1 VLKNL
6 IWSAKVKLLTVP
18 LLQSILLRRV
28 VLGCVVLSRELKT
41 TAILP
46 KVGEVKKGIM
56 NLFLSLALEL
66 VVTLTRVELMSNC
79 PSNLKSPLGGSAKT

>member
-1 VLKNL
+1 
-6 IWSAKVKLLTVP
+6 
-18 LLQSILLRRV
+18 
-28 VLGCVVLSRELKT
+28 
-41 TAILP
+41 
-46 KVGEVKKGIM
+46 M